1 LNTYRTS
8 GFLRTT
14 TRCYSNDS
22 HNKNNPILQTK
33 DPNKITTMSSEA
45 FDKECCNTIRAV
57 AADMVQS
64 ANSGH
69 PGAPMGCAPMAHVLW
84 SEVMNYSPSN
94 PDWINRDRFVLSN
107 GHACA
112 LQYTMLHLTGY
123 ENSTLEDLKDF
134 RQLGSTTPGHPENFV
149 TKGVEVSTG
158 PLGQGISNAVGMAM
172 AESHLAATYNT
183 ADHKIFDNFTY
194 VICGDGCMQEGV
206 SSESSSMAGHLGLG
220 KLIVL
225 YDDNDITIDGDTGL
239 SFSEDVAKRYDAYN
253 WHVQKVGD
261 VNNLGDLR
269 AAIEAAKA
277 ETDKPSMICV
287 KTVIGHGSP
296 NKAGSAGAHGA
307 PLGEDELVATKKVYG
322 MSNPEEKFSISDDV
336 KSHFAVAA
344 KKGEGVLAEWQKVMD
359 SYQATNPEKAKE
371 ILRRFAGELPE
382 DAFDLLPKF
391 VVGEDKD
398 IATRKFSQQCI
409 NALVPKL
416 PEMVGGSADLT
427 PSNCTEPKGAKDYQK
442 SSRDGK
448 YIRFG
453 VREHA
458 MAAICNGL
466 FAYGGMRPYCAS
478 FMTFIG
484 YAMGS
489 VRVSALSRFGI
500 LYIFTHDSI
509 GLGEDGPTHQPIEQ
523 LEQIRSMPNINLWR
537 PADSD
542 EMAAAYKSAAEQRG
556 TPSVIA
562 CTRQTVTGMF
572 GSSLE
577 KASKGGYTVIEAAET
592 PSLIIVATG
601 SEVGLAAKAVE
612 ALVAQGI
619 PASVVS
625 MPCQEI
631 FLQQSQEYQASVLPG
646 NIPTLSVEASAIHG
660 WHRFSHA
667 QIGMESFG
675 ASGKGGDLF
684 AHFGFTPENVANKGK
699 ALVEFYKFDGKTVPN
714 LRDVPVFE
722 PFAKPLH

>member
-1 LNTYRTS
+1 MTDL
-8 GFLRTT
+8 
-14 TRCYSNDS
+14 
-22 HNKNNPILQTK
+22 
-33 DPNKITTMSSEA
+33 E
-45 FDKECCNTIRAV
+45 KECINTIRAV
-57 AADMVQS
+57 SADMVQS

-84 SEVMNYSPSN
+84 SEVMRYSPSD

-112 LQYTMLHLTGY
+112 LQYSMLHLAGY
-123 ENSTLEDLKDF
+123 STSSLDDLKAF

-183 ADHKIFDNFTY
+183 AEHKVFDNFTY
-194 VICGDGCMQEGV
+194 VICGDGCLQEGV
-206 SSESSSMAGHLGLG
+206 SCEASSLAGHLGLG

-225 YDDNDITIDGDTGL
+225 YDDNNITIDGDTAL
-239 SFSEDVAKRYDAYN
+239 SFSEDVAKRYESYN

-261 VNNLGDLR
+261 VNKVDDLR
-269 AAIEAAKA
+269 AAIEAAKNA
-277 ETDKPSMICV
+277 TDKPSMICIR
-287 KTVIGHGSP
+287 TVIGEGSP
-296 NKAGSAGAHGA
+296 NKAGTSGCHGS
-307 PLGEDELVATKKVYG
+307 PLGEEELVATKKAYG
-322 MSNPEEKFSISDDV
+322 LPKPEEKFYISDAV
-336 KSHFAVAA
+336 KAHFAEAA
-344 KKGEGVLAEWQKVMD
+344 GKGEAAMAEWNKVMD
-359 SYQATNPEKAKE
+359 AYKAANPDKAKE
-371 ILRRFAGELPE
+371 IERRFAGELPD

-416 PEMVGGSADLT
+416 PEMLGGSADLT
-427 PSNCTEPKGAKDYQK
+427 PSNCTEPKGAKDYQ
-442 SSRDGK
+442 SSSPDGK

-453 VREHA
+453 VREHG
-458 MAAICNGL
+458 MAAVSNGL
-466 FAYGGMRPYCAS
+466 FAYGGLRPYCAS

-484 YAMGS
+484 YCMGS

-500 LYIFTHDSI
+500 IYIFTHDSI

-523 LEQIRSMPNINLWR
+523 LEQIRAMPNINLWR

-542 EMAAAYKSAAEQRG
+542 EMAAAYKSAAECRT

-572 GSSLE
+572 GSSVE
-577 KASKGGYTVIEAAET
+577 KASKGGYTVIESAET
-592 PSLIIVATG
+592 PALIIVATG
-601 SEVGLAAKAVE
+601 SEIGLSAKAVE
-612 ALVAQGI
+612 SLVAQGI
-619 PASVVS
+619 PTALVS
-625 MPCQEI
+625 MPCQEL
-631 FLQQSQEYQASVLPG
+631 FLKQSQEYQASVLPG
-646 NIPTLSVEASAIHG
+646 NIPTLSVEASAVHG

-675 ASGKGGDLF
+675 ASGNGGALYE
-684 AHFGFTPENVANKGK
+684 HFGFTPENVANKGK
-699 ALVEFYKFDGKTVPN
+699 SLVEFYKFDGKTVPN

-722 PFAKPLH
+722 SFAKPLH

>member
-1 LNTYRTS
+1 
-8 GFLRTT
+8 
-14 TRCYSNDS
+14 
-22 HNKNNPILQTK
+22 
-33 DPNKITTMSSEA
+33 MSEA
-45 FDKECCNTIRAV
+45 ALEKECVNTIRAV

-84 SEVMNYSPSN
+84 SEFMNYSATS

-123 ENSTLEDLKDF
+123 EDCKLEDLKDF

-158 PLGQGISNAVGMAM
+158 PLGQGLSNAVGMTM

-183 ADHKIFDNFTY
+183 DEHKLFDNFTY
-194 VICGDGCMQEGV
+194 VICGDGCLQEGLT
-206 SSESSSMAGHLGLG
+206 SEASSMAGHLGLG

-225 YDDNDITIDGDTGL
+225 YDDNNITIDGDTAL
-239 SFSEDVAKRYDAYN
+239 SFSEDVAKRYESYN

-261 VNNLGDLR
+261 VNQLDDLR
-269 AAIEAAKA
+269 KAIEAAKA
-277 ETDKPSMICV
+277 ATDKPSMICV
-287 KTVIGHGSP
+287 RTVIGQGSP
-296 NKAGSAGAHGA
+296 NKAGTAGAHGS
-307 PLGEDELVATKKVYG
+307 PLGEDELVATKKAYG
-322 MSNPEEKFSISDDV
+322 LPNPEEKFSISDAV
-336 KSHFAVAA
+336 KAHFVLAA
-344 KKGEGVLAEWQKVMD
+344 KKGETALVEWQKVMD
-359 SYQATNPEKAKE
+359 SYQAAHPEKAQE
-371 ILRRFAGELPE
+371 IQRRFAGKLPE

-409 NALVPKL
+409 DALVPKL
-416 PEMVGGSADLT
+416 PEMLGGSADLT
-427 PSNCTEPKGAKDYQK
+427 PSNCTFPKGAKDYQK

-478 FMTFIG
+478 FLTFIG
-484 YAMGS
+484 YCMGS

-509 GLGEDGPTHQPIEQ
+509 GLGEDGPTHQPIEH

-542 EMAAAYKSAAEQRG
+542 EMAAAYKSAAECRE

-577 KASKGGYTVIEAAET
+577 KASKGAYTVIESAET
-592 PSLIIVATG
+592 PALIIVATG
-601 SEVGLAAKAVE
+601 SEVGLCAKAIE

-619 PASVVS
+619 PTALVS
-625 MPCQEI
+625 MPCQEL
-631 FLQQSQEYQASVLPG
+631 FLQQSHEYQAEVLPG
-646 NIPTLSVEASAIHG
+646 NIPTLSVEASAVHG
-660 WHRFSHA
+660 WHRFAHA

-675 ASGKGGDLF
+675 ASGKGGALYE
-684 AHFGFTPENVANKGK
+684 HFGFTPENVANKGK

-714 LRDVPVFE
+714 LRDVPIFE
-722 PFAKPLH
+722 SFAKPLH

>member
-1 LNTYRTS
+1 MT
-8 GFLRTT
+8 
-14 TRCYSNDS
+14 
-22 HNKNNPILQTK
+22 
-33 DPNKITTMSSEA
+33 SEA
-45 FDKECCNTIRAV
+45 LEKECVNTIRAV
-57 AADMVQS
+57 SADMVQS

-69 PGAPMGCAPMAHVLW
+69 PGAPMGCAPMAHILW
-84 SEVMNYSPSN
+84 SEVMKYSPSN

-123 ENSTLEDLKDF
+123 ETSKLEDLKQF

-158 PLGQGISNAVGMAM
+158 PLGQGISNAVGLAM

-183 ADHKIFDNFTY
+183 PEHKLFDNYTY
-194 VICGDGCMQEGV
+194 VICGDGCLQEGV
-206 SSESSSMAGHLGLG
+206 SCEASSLAGHLGLG

-225 YDDNDITIDGDTGL
+225 YDDNNITIDGATDL
-239 SFSEDVAKRYDAYN
+239 SFSENVAKRYESYD
-253 WHVQKVGD
+253 WHVQTVSD
-261 VNNLGDLR
+261 VNKLDDVRN
-269 AAIEAAKA
+269 AIAAAKA
-277 ETDKPSMICV
+277 ETDKPSIICI
-287 KTVIGHGSP
+287 KTVIGEGSP
-296 NKAGSAGAHGA
+296 NKAGTAGCHGS
-307 PLGEDELVATKKVYG
+307 PLGEEELVNTKKGYG
-322 MSNPEEKFSISDDV
+322 LPNPEEKFSISLEV
-336 KSHFAVAA
+336 KLHYEAAA
-344 KKGEGVLAEWQKVMD
+344 KNGESIMGEWQKTFD
-359 SYQATNPEKAKE
+359 AYQASNPAKAKE
-371 ILRRFAGELPE
+371 ILRRFAGELPA

-398 IATRKFSQQCI
+398 LATRKFSQKCI
-409 NALVPKL
+409 DALVPKL

-427 PSNCTEPKGAKDYQK
+427 PSNCTFPKGAKDYQK
-442 SSRDGK
+442 SSPDGR

-453 VREHA
+453 VREHG
-458 MAAICNGL
+458 MAAVCNGI

-484 YAMGS
+484 YCMGS

-542 EMAAAYKSAAEQRG
+542 EMAAAYKSAAEQRE
-556 TPSVIA
+556 TPTVITA
-562 CTRQTVTGMF
+562 TRQTVPGMF
-572 GSSLE
+572 GSSID
-577 KASKGGYTVIEAAET
+577 KASKGAYTIIESDGT

-601 SEVGLAAKAVE
+601 SEVGIGAKAVE
-612 ALVAQGI
+612 SLTAQGI
-619 PASVVS
+619 PTALVS

-646 NIPTLSVEASAIHG
+646 NIPTLSVEASAVHG

-675 ASGKGGDLF
+675 ASGKGGALME
-684 AHFGFTPENVANKGK
+684 HFGFTPENVANKGK
-699 ALVEFYKFDGKTVPN
+699 ALVEFYKFGGKTVPN

>member
-1 LNTYRTS
+1 
-8 GFLRTT
+8 
-14 TRCYSNDS
+14 
-22 HNKNNPILQTK
+22 
-33 DPNKITTMSSEA
+33 MSDLE
-45 FDKECCNTIRAV
+45 KECINTIRAV
-57 AADMVQS
+57 SADMVQT

-84 SEVMNYSPSN
+84 SEVMNYSSSN
-94 PDWINRDRFVLSN
+94 PSWINRDRFVLSN

-123 ENSTLEDLKDF
+123 ENSKIEDLKKF
-134 RQLGSTTPGHPENFV
+134 RQLGSTSPGHPENFV
-149 TKGVEVSTG
+149 TQGVEVSTG

-183 ADHKIFDNFTY
+183 NDHNIFDNFTY
-194 VICGDGCMQEGV
+194 VICGDGCLQEGLSCEA
-206 SSESSSMAGHLGLG
+206 SSLAGHLGLG

-225 YDDNDITIDGDTGL
+225 YDDNDITIDGDTAL

-253 WHVQKVGD
+253 WHVQKVDD

-269 AAIEAAKA
+269 KAIEAAKGVN
-277 ETDKPSMICV
+277 DKPSMICV
-287 KTVIGHGSP
+287 KTVIGEGSPSKAGTAGCHGS
-296 NKAGSAGAHGA
+296 
-307 PLGEDELVATKKVYG
+307 PLGEDELVATKKAYG
-322 MSNPEEKFSISDDV
+322 LPNPEEKFCISDDV
-336 KSHFAVAA
+336 KAHFAEAS
-344 KKGEGVLAEWQKVMD
+344 KKGEGALAEWQKVMD
-359 SYQATNPEKAKE
+359 AYAAANPEKAKE
-371 ILRRFAGELPE
+371 ITRRFAGELP
-382 DAFDLLPKF
+382 DDVFDLLPKF

-398 IATRKFSQQCI
+398 MATRKFSQKCI
-409 NALVPKL
+409 DALVPKL
-416 PEMVGGSADLT
+416 PEMLGGSADLT
-427 PSNCTEPKGAKDYQK
+427 PSNCTFPKGAKDYQK
-442 SSRDGK
+442 TARDGK

-458 MAAICNGL
+458 MAAVCNGL

-478 FMTFIG
+478 FLTFIG
-484 YAMGS
+484 YCMGS

-509 GLGEDGPTHQPIEQ
+509 GLGEDGPTHQPIEH

-542 EMAAAYKSAAEQRG
+542 EMAAAYKSAAECRE

-572 GSSLE
+572 GSSVE
-577 KASKGGYTVIEAAET
+577 KASKGAYTVIESEET
-592 PSLIIVATG
+592 PALIIVATG
-601 SEVGLAAKAVE
+601 SEVGISAKAVE
-612 ALVAQGI
+612 TLVAQGI
-619 PASVVS
+619 PAALVS
-625 MPCQEI
+625 MPCQEV

-646 NIPTLSVEASAIHG
+646 NVPTLSVEAAAVHG

-675 ASGKGGDLF
+675 ASGNGGALMEL
-684 AHFGFTPENVANKGK
+684 FGFTSENVSNKAK
-699 ALVEFYKFDGKTVPN
+699 ALVEFYKADGKTVPN
-714 LRDVPVFE
+714 LRDVPFFE

>member
-1 LNTYRTS
+1 MT
-8 GFLRTT
+8 
-14 TRCYSNDS
+14 
-22 HNKNNPILQTK
+22 
-33 DPNKITTMSSEA
+33 SEA
-45 FDKECCNTIRAV
+45 LEKECVNTIRAV
-57 AADMVQS
+57 SADMVQS

-69 PGAPMGCAPMAHVLW
+69 PGAPMGCAPMAHILW
-84 SEVMNYSPSN
+84 SEVMNYSPTN

-123 ENSTLEDLKDF
+123 ETSKLEDLKNF

-149 TKGVEVSTG
+149 TQGVEVSTG
-158 PLGQGISNAVGMAM
+158 PLGQGISNAVGLAM

-183 ADHKIFDNFTY
+183 EEHKVFDNFTLL
-194 VICGDGCMQEGV
+194 EA
-206 SSESSSMAGHLGLG
+206 SSLAGHLGLG
-220 KLIVL
+220 KLIIL
-225 YDDNDITIDGDTGL
+225 YDDNNITIDGDTAL
-239 SFSEDVAKRYDAYN
+239 SFSEDVAKRYESYN
-253 WHVQKVGD
+253 WHVQKIGD
-261 VNNLGDLR
+261 VNKLDDVR
-269 AAIEAAKA
+269 SAIAAAKA
-277 ETDKPSMICV
+277 ETGKPSIICI
-287 KTVIGHGSP
+287 KTVIGEGSPSKAGTAGCHGSP
-296 NKAGSAGAHGA
+296 
-307 PLGEDELVATKKVYG
+307 LGEEELVATKKG
-322 MSNPEEKFSISDDV
+322 FGLANPEEKFCISDAV
-336 KSHFAVAA
+336 KAHFNSAA
-344 KKGEGVLAEWQKVMD
+344 KNGEAAMGVWQKTMD
-359 SYQATNPEKAKE
+359 AYSATNPDKAKE
-371 ILRRFAGELPE
+371 ILRRFAGELPA

-398 IATRKFSQQCI
+398 IATRKFSQKCI
-409 NALVPKL
+409 DALVPKL

-427 PSNCTEPKGAKDYQK
+427 PSNCTFPKGAKDYQK
-442 SSRDGK
+442 SSPDGK

-458 MAAICNGL
+458 MAAVCNGL

-484 YAMGS
+484 YCMGS

-542 EMAAAYKSAAEQRG
+542 EMAAAYKSAAEERH

-572 GSSLE
+572 GSSVD
-577 KASKGGYTVIEAAET
+577 KALKGAYTVIESDGP

-601 SEVGLAAKAVE
+601 SEVGLSAKAVE

-619 PASVVS
+619 PTALVS
-625 MPCQEI
+625 MPCQEL

-646 NIPTLSVEASAIHG
+646 NVPTLSVEASAVHG

-675 ASGKGGDLF
+675 TSGKGGALME
-684 AHFGFTPENVANKGK
+684 HFGFTPENVANKGK
-699 ALVEFYKFDGKTVPN
+699 ALVEFYKFEGKTVPN
-714 LRDVPVFE
+714 LRDVPIFE
-722 PFAKPLH
+722 AFAKPLH